1 MDQTRHD
8 VYVIDCCRTPI
19 GRHRGALS
27 GVRPDDLA
35 ATALGALL
43 ARNETLDAVEISD
56 VVWGA
61 ANQAGED
68 NRNVARMAALLAG
81 LPVTVTGATVNRLC
95 GSGLDAI
102 NRAAA
107 DLALGL
113 GDVSVAGGSEAMSRA
128 PFVLPRATDR
138 LPRTQE
144 LVDSALGWRLVNP
157 RMPEDHT
164 ISLGMTAEVLASEYS
179 ISRDA
184 QDRFAVGSHE
194 KALAAQAAGLFD
206 GELIPV
212 RADDG
217 DVVVDEGPRRD
228 TNLERLAALRPVFA
242 ADGTVTAGNSS
253 PLNDGAAALLLAS
266 EAGCARL
273 GLEPLA
279 RIVTWASAGVEPRR
293 MGIGPAP
300 AMRTALDRAG
310 WKLGELDVVELNE
323 AFAAQALAVV
333 AELGLDPERTNP
345 RGGAIALGHP
355 LGCSGARIATTL
367 VHQLQSFGP
376 GAKGAATM
384 CIGVGQGIAT
394 LFEAV

>member
-1 MDQTRHD
+1 VVSEQHHVFVVDG
-8 VYVIDCCRTPI
+8 CRTPI

-27 GVRPDDLA
+27 GIRPDDLA
-35 ATALGALL
+35 ATVLAALL
-43 ARNETLDAVEISD
+43 ARNPDLDPAEISD
-56 VVWGA
+56 VVFGA

-68 NRNVARMAALLAG
+68 NRNVARMAVLLAG
-81 LPVTVTGATVNRLC
+81 LPLAVPGATVNRLC
-95 GSGLDAI
+95 GSGLDAV

-107 DLALGL
+107 DLALGH
-113 GDVSVAGGSEAMSRA
+113 GDVAIAGGVEAMSRA

-157 RMPEDHT
+157 RMPAEHT
-164 ISLGMTAEVLASEYS
+164 ISLGMTAEVLAAGYS
-179 ISRDA
+179 ISREE
-184 QDRFAVGSHE
+184 QDRFALQSHE
-194 KALAAQAAGLFD
+194 RAVAAQTAGAFFGELVAVAD
-206 GELIPV
+206 GEREIT
-212 RADDG
+212 
-217 DVVVDEGPRRD
+217 VDEGPRAD
-228 TNLERLAALRPVFA
+228 SSLERLAALRSVFA
-242 ADGTVTAGNSS
+242 EDGSVTAGNSS

-266 EAGCARL
+266 ERGCERL
-273 GLEPLA
+273 GLQPLA
-279 RIVTWASAGVEPRR
+279 RVVNWAAAGVEPRR

-300 AMRTALDRAG
+300 AMRLALERAG
-310 WKLGELDVVELNE
+310 WKLDDIDAVELNE

-333 AELGLDPERTNP
+333 AELGLDPARTNR

-367 VHQLQSFGP
+367 VHQLHELGGGS
-376 GAKGAATM
+376 KGAATM

>member
-1 MDQTRHD
+1 MNVFVVDG
-8 VYVIDCCRTPI
+8 CRTPI

-27 GVRPDDLA
+27 DVRPDDLA
-35 ATALGALL
+35 ATVLAALL
-43 ARNETLDAVEISD
+43 ARNGSLDPAEISD

-68 NRNVARMAALLAG
+68 NRNVARMAVLLAG
-81 LPVTVTGATVNRLC
+81 LPHTVPAATVNRLC
-95 GSGLDAI
+95 GSGLDAL

-107 DLALGL
+107 DLALGH
-113 GDVSVAGGSEAMSRA
+113 GDVSVAGGVEAMSRA

-144 LVDSALGWRLVNP
+144 LVDTALGWRLVNP
-157 RMPEDHT
+157 RMPAEHT
-164 ISLGMTAEVLASEYS
+164 ISLGMTAEVLAEEYS
-179 ISRDA
+179 ISREA
-184 QDRFAVGSHE
+184 QDRFAAGSHE
-194 KALAAQAAGLFD
+194 KAVAAQSAGLFD

-212 RADDG
+212 RTG
-217 DVVVDEGPRRD
+217 DTEISVDEGPRAD
-228 TNLERLAALRPVFA
+228 TSVERLAALRPVFTV
-242 ADGTVTAGNSS
+242 DGTVTAGNSS

-266 EAGCARL
+266 ERGCERL
-273 GLEPLA
+273 GLEPIA
-279 RIVTWASAGVEPRR
+279 RIVTWAAAGVEPRR

-300 AMRTALDRAG
+300 AMRLALERAG
-310 WKLGELDVVELNE
+310 WKLDDVDVVELNE
-323 AFAAQALAVV
+323 AFAAQALAVI

-367 VHQLQSFGP
+367 VHQLAAL
-376 GAKGAATM
+376 GAGSKGAATM

>member
-1 MDQTRHD
+1 MERTTQE
-8 VYVIDCCRTPI
+8 VYVVDCCRTPI

-27 GVRPDDLA
+27 GIRPDDLA
-35 ATALGALL
+35 AAVLGALL
-43 ARNETLDAVEISD
+43 ARNETLDPAEIAD

-68 NRNVARMAALLAG
+68 NRNVARMAVVLAG

-95 GSGLDAI
+95 GSGLDALD
-102 NRAAA
+102 RAAA
-107 DLALGL
+107 DLALGF

-128 PFVLPRATDR
+128 PFVLPRATDP

-157 RMPEDHT
+157 RMPEEHT
-164 ISLGMTAEVLASEYS
+164 ISLGMTAEVLAAEYS
-179 ISRDA
+179 ISREA
-184 QDRFAVGSHE
+184 QDRFAVRSHE
-194 KALAAQAAGLFD
+194 KAVAAQASGLFD
-206 GELIPV
+206 DELIAV
-212 RADDG
+212 SVGDS
-217 DVVVDEGPRRD
+217 DVVIDEGPRPD
-228 TNLERLAALRPVFA
+228 TSVERLAALRPVFA

-266 EAGCARL
+266 ERGCSRL
-273 GLEPLA
+273 GLEPIA
-279 RIVTWASAGVEPRR
+279 RVVTWATAGVEPRR

-310 WKLGELDVVELNE
+310 WKLDDLDVVELNE

-355 LGCSGARIATTL
+355 LGCSGARLATTL
-367 VHQLQSFGP
+367 VHQLHSLGP
-376 GAKGAATM
+376 GSTGAATM